1 MKFILSEY
9 IERAM
14 NRAEYDKLEDNSYA
28 GRIPPCKGV
37 IAFGSNL
44 RECEEQLRSVLE
56 NWILVGLKLKHP
68 LPIIAEI
75 DLNKEPFDESLVAM
89 QTA

>member
-28 GRIPPCKGV
+28 GRIPPCKGI
-37 IAFGSNL
+37 IAFSSNL
-44 RECEEQLRSVLE
+44 RECEE
-56 NWILVGLKLKHP
+56 
-68 LPIIAEI
+68 
-75 DLNKEPFDESLVAM
+75 
-89 QTA
+89 